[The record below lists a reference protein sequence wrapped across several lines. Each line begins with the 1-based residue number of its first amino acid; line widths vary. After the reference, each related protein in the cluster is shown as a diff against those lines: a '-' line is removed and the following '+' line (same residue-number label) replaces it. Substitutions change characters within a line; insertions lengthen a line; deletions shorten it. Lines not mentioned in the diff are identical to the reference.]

1 MQLVTQQRSP
11 CIMRTAILIAV
22 GWFVFFPTTASAAE
36 IPSKTVPARTYSLGI
51 VPQHKAADLA
61 ARWVPLLQYLSART
75 GLHVEFRT
83 ARDIPTFEQQLAQGE
98 YDFAYMNPFQYVL
111 FQQKSGYRALA
122 RQRAYGLRGIVVVRA
137 DSPYRTLR
145 DLEGQAL
152 AFPAPSA
159 FAASI
164 LTRAQ
169 LRAEG
174 IRTTPSFVVSHDSVY
189 YGVVNRLFA
198 AGGGAPETLD
208 RLDPAVRAQL
218 RVLWTSAEY
227 TPHAF
232 AAHARVPASVAEI
245 LRQALIETS
254 RDPRGKRLLAAAGFQ
269 ELVAANDE
277 EYEAVRKL
285 VPGIRAAL
293 CASTESVDDRSQWLC
308 PAAFAGN
315 ETRAR
320 VVGVDNPGF

>member
-1 MQLVTQQRSP
+1 MPLVAQRYSR
-11 CIMRTAILIAV
+11 CASITAIFIAV
-22 GWFVFFPTTASAAE
+22 GGFVFFPAATGAAE
-36 IPSKTVPARTYSLGI
+36 IPPKTIPARTYSFSI

-61 ARWVPLLQYLSART
+61 ARWVPLLQHLNART
-75 GLHVEFRT
+75 GLHLEFRT
-83 ARDIPTFEQQLAQGE
+83 ARNIPTFERQLAAGE
-98 YDFAYMNPFQYVL
+98 HDFAYMNPFQYVL
-111 FQQKSGYRALA
+111 FQQKSGYRAFA
-122 RQRAYGLRGIVVVRA
+122 RQRAHELRGIVVVRA
-137 DSPYRTLR
+137 DSPYRTLQ
-145 DLEGQAL
+145 DLKGQAL

-169 LRAEG
+169 LRTEG
-174 IRTTPSFVVSHDSVY
+174 IHTTPSFVVAHDSVY

-198 AGGGAPETLD
+198 GGGGTPETLD

-232 AAHARVPASVAEI
+232 AAHARVPADVTET

-254 RDPRGKRLLAAAGFQ
+254 RDPRGKQLLAAAGFQ
-269 ELVAANDE
+269 ELTAASDE
-277 EYEAVRKL
+277 EYESVRKL

-293 CASTESVDDRSQWLC
+293 CVATESVDSRSQWLC

-315 ETRAR
+315 EARAR
-320 VVGVDNPGF
+320 VVGVGNPGF

>member
-1 MQLVTQQRSP
+1 MQLVVPQRP
-11 CIMRTAILIAV
+11 ACIMRTAISIAV
-22 GWFVFFPTTASAAE
+22 GWFVFFPAAASAAE
-36 IPSKTVPARTYSLGI
+36 IPPKTVPARTYSLGI

-61 ARWVPLLQYLSART
+61 ARWVPLLQYLNART
-75 GLHVEFRT
+75 GLHIEFRT
-83 ARDIPTFEQQLAQGE
+83 ARDIPTFEQQLAHGE

-111 FQQKSGYRALA
+111 SRQKSGYRAFA
-122 RQRAYGLRGIVVVRA
+122 RQRAHELRGIVVVRA
-137 DSPYRTLR
+137 DSPYRTLQ

-152 AFPAPSA
+152 AFPAPNA

-174 IRTTPSFVVSHDSVY
+174 VRITPSFVVSHDSVY

-198 AGGGAPETLD
+198 GGGGAPETLD

-232 AAHARVPASVAEI
+232 AAHARVPAGVAEI
-245 LRQALIETS
+245 LRQALLETS
-254 RDPRGKRLLAAAGFQ
+254 HDPRGKRLLAAAGFQ
-269 ELVAANDE
+269 ELMAASDE
-277 EYEAVRKL
+277 EYESIRKL
-285 VPGIRAAL
+285 VPGIRATL
-293 CASTESVDDRSQWLC
+293 CASTESVDDRNQWLC

-320 VVGVDNPGF
+320 VVGVGNPGF

>member
-1 MQLVTQQRSP
+1 ML
-11 CIMRTAILIAV
+11 TAIFIAV
-22 GWFVFFPTTASAAE
+22 GEFVFFPAVTGATE
-36 IPSKTVPARTYSLGI
+36 IPPKTIPARTYSFSI

-61 ARWVPLLQYLSART
+61 ARWVPLLQHLSART
-75 GLHVEFRT
+75 GLHLEFRT
-83 ARDIPTFEQQLAQGE
+83 ARDIPTFERQLAAGE
-98 YDFAYMNPFQYVL
+98 HDFAYMNPFQYVL

-122 RQRAYGLRGIVVVRA
+122 RQRTHGLRGIVVVRA

-152 AFPAPSA
+152 AFPAPGA

-198 AGGGAPETLD
+198 GGGGAPETLD
-208 RLDPAVRAQL
+208 RLDPAARAQL
-218 RVLWTSAEY
+218 RVLWTSTEY

-232 AAHARVPASVAEI
+232 AVHARVPADVAEAV
-245 LRQALIETS
+245 RQALIETS
-254 RDPRGKRLLAAAGFQ
+254 RDPHGKQLLAATGLQ
-269 ELVAANDE
+269 DLVAVNDK
-277 EYEAVRKL
+277 EYESVRQL
-285 VPGIRAAL
+285 VPGIRATL
-293 CASTESVDDRSQWLC
+293 CAATEPTDRPGKWLC
-308 PAAFAGN
+308 PDTFAGS
-315 ETRAR
+315 TS
-320 VVGVDNPGF
+320 F

>member
-1 MQLVTQQRSP
+1 MPLVTQRCSR
-11 CIMRTAILIAV
+11 CATITAMLIAV
-22 GWFVFFPTTASAAE
+22 SGFVFPPMTAGAAE
-36 IPSKTVPARTYSLGI
+36 IPPKTTPARTYSFSI

-61 ARWVPLLQYLSART
+61 ARWVPLLQHLSAHT
-75 GLHVEFRT
+75 GLRLEFRT

-122 RQRAYGLRGIVVVRA
+122 RQRTHSLRGIVVVRA
-137 DSPYRTLR
+137 DSSYRTLQ

-164 LTRAQ
+164 VTHAQ
-169 LRAEG
+169 LRTEG

-198 AGGGAPETLD
+198 GGGGAPETLD
-208 RLDPAVRAQL
+208 RLDPTVRAQL
-218 RVLWTSAEY
+218 RVLWTSTEY

-232 AAHARVPASVAEI
+232 AAHARVPIDVAET
-245 LRQALIETS
+245 LRQALIETR
-254 RDPRGKRLLAAAGFQ
+254 RDPRGKQLLAAVGLK
-269 ELVAANDE
+269 ELTAANDK
-277 EYEAVRKL
+277 EYESVRQL
-285 VPGIRAAL
+285 VPSIRATL
-293 CASTESVDDRSQWLC
+293 CAATEPTDRPGKWLC
-308 PAAFAGN
+308 PDTFAGN
-315 ETRAR
+315 
-320 VVGVDNPGF
+320 PGF

>member
-1 MQLVTQQRSP
+1 MLLVAQRYFRYAT
-11 CIMRTAILIAV
+11 ITAMLIAV
-22 GWFVFFPTTASAAE
+22 SGFTFPTTAGAAE
-36 IPSKTVPARTYSLGI
+36 IPPKTTPARTYSFSI

-61 ARWVPLLQYLSART
+61 ARWVPLLQHLSART
-75 GLHVEFRT
+75 GLHIEFRT
-83 ARDIPTFEQQLAQGE
+83 ARNIPTFEQQLAQGE

-111 FQQKSGYRALA
+111 FQQKSGYHALA
-122 RQRAYGLRGIVVVRA
+122 RQRAHVLRGIVVVRA
-137 DSPYRTLR
+137 DSPYRTLH

-164 LTRAQ
+164 ATRAQ

-198 AGGGAPETLD
+198 GGGGAPETLD

-232 AAHARVPASVAEI
+232 AVHARVPVDVAET

-254 RDPRGKRLLAAAGFQ
+254 RDPHGKQLLAAAGLQ
-269 ELVAANDE
+269 ELVAAHDT
-277 EYEAVRKL
+277 EYESVRKL
-285 VPGIRAAL
+285 VPSIRATL
-293 CASTESVDDRSQWLC
+293 CAATEPTDRPGKWLC
-308 PAAFAGN
+308 PDTFAG
-315 ETRAR
+315 
-320 VVGVDNPGF
+320 PSSF

>member
-1 MQLVTQQRSP
+1 MPLVAQRYFR
-11 CIMRTAILIAV
+11 CATIAAIFIAA
-22 GWFVFFPTTASAAE
+22 GAFVFFPAVTGAAD
-36 IPSKTVPARTYSLGI
+36 ISPKTLPARTYSFSI

-61 ARWVPLLQYLSART
+61 ARWVPLLQHLSART
-75 GLHVEFRT
+75 GLHIEFRT

-122 RQRAYGLRGIVVVRA
+122 RQRAHTLRGIVVVRA
-137 DSPYRTLR
+137 DSRYRTLR

-152 AFPAPSA
+152 AFPAPGA

-164 LTRAQ
+164 VTRAQ

-198 AGGGAPETLD
+198 GGGGAPETLD

-218 RVLWTSAEY
+218 RVLWTSTEY
-227 TPHAF
+227 APRAF
-232 AAHARVPASVAEI
+232 AAHARVPADVADT

-254 RDPRGKRLLAAAGFQ
+254 RDPRGKQLLATAGLQ
-269 ELVAANDE
+269 ELVAAHDA
-277 EYEAVRKL
+277 EYESVRKL
-285 VPGIRAAL
+285 VPSIRAAL
-293 CASTESVDDRSQWLC
+293 CASTESVDDRSKWLC
-308 PAAFAGN
+308 PTSFAGN
-315 ETRAR
+315 KTQARA
-320 VVGVDNPGF
+320 VGAGNLGF

>member
-1 MQLVTQQRSP
+1 MCFPDDGQRCRDS
-11 CIMRTAILIAV
+11 IED
-22 GWFVFFPTTASAAE
+22 G
-36 IPSKTVPARTYSLGI
+36 PARTYSLGI

-137 DSPYRTLR
+137 DSPLPHAPGSGRTGAGLSRTQCVRREHINARAITRRRHTYHAEFRGVARFGVLR
-145 DLEGQAL
+145 RGQ
-152 AFPAPSA
+152 PAV
-159 FAASI
+159 
-164 LTRAQ
+164 RRRRQ
-169 LRAEG
+169 
-174 IRTTPSFVVSHDSVY
+174 
-189 YGVVNRLFA
+189 
-198 AGGGAPETLD
+198 GAETLD

>member
-1 MQLVTQQRSP
+1 MRAASESHLYSKDESLEVSITWIFLRRKEAMQLVTQQRSP

-174 IRTTPSFVVSHDSVY
+174 VRTTPSFVVSHDSVY

-198 AGGGAPETLD
+198 GGGGRRKPWTGSIPRCARNCACSGPRPNT
-208 RLDPAVRAQL
+208 RRTRSRRMRACPPA
-218 RVLWTSAEY
+218 
-227 TPHAF
+227 
-232 AAHARVPASVAEI
+232 
-245 LRQALIETS
+245 
-254 RDPRGKRLLAAAGFQ
+254 
-269 ELVAANDE
+269 
-277 EYEAVRKL
+277 
-285 VPGIRAAL
+285 
-293 CASTESVDDRSQWLC
+293 
-308 PAAFAGN
+308 
-315 ETRAR
+315 
-320 VVGVDNPGF
+320 

>member
-1 MQLVTQQRSP
+1 MPLVAQRYSR
-11 CIMRTAILIAV
+11 CATIAAIFIAA
-22 GWFVFFPTTASAAE
+22 GAFVFFPTATGAAG
-36 IPSKTVPARTYSLGI
+36 IPPQTIPARTYSFSI

-61 ARWVPLLQYLSART
+61 ARWVPLLQHLGART
-75 GLHVEFRT
+75 GLRLEFRT

-111 FQQKSGYRALA
+111 FQQKSGYRTLA
-122 RQRAYGLRGIVVVRA
+122 RQRTHSLRGIVVVRA
-137 DSPYRTLR
+137 DSSYRTLQ

-164 LTRAQ
+164 VTRAQ
-169 LRAEG
+169 LRAES

-198 AGGGAPETLD
+198 GGGGAPETLD

-218 RVLWTSAEY
+218 RVLWTSTEY

-232 AAHARVPASVAEI
+232 AVHARVPADIAET

-254 RDPRGKRLLAAAGFQ
+254 RDPRGKQLLAAVGLT
-269 ELVAANDE
+269 ELVAANDK
-277 EYEAVRKL
+277 EYESVRQL
-285 VPGIRAAL
+285 VPSIRATL
-293 CASTESVDDRSQWLC
+293 CAATEPTERPGKWLC
-308 PAAFAGN
+308 PDTFAGN
-315 ETRAR
+315 
-320 VVGVDNPGF
+320 PGF

>member
-1 MQLVTQQRSP
+1 MVSATETLPVT
-11 CIMRTAILIAV
+11 
-22 GWFVFFPTTASAAE
+22 
-36 IPSKTVPARTYSLGI
+36 PSARTYSFGI
-51 VPQHKAADLA
+51 VPQHKAANLA
-61 ARWVPLLQYLSART
+61 AWWVPLLQYLSART
-75 GLHVEFRT
+75 DLQFEFRT

-122 RQRAYGLRGIVVVRA
+122 RQRAHGLRGIVVVRA
-137 DSPYRTLR
+137 DSPYRTLQ

-152 AFPAPSA
+152 AFPAPGA
-159 FAASI
+159 FAASL

-174 IRTTPSFVVSHDSVY
+174 IRTTSSFVVAHDSVY

-198 AGGGAPETLD
+198 GGGGVPETLD

-232 AAHARVPASVAEI
+232 AVHARVPTGVAEI

-254 RDPRGKRLLAAAGFQ
+254 RDPHGKRLLAAAGFQ
-269 ELVAANDE
+269 ELMAASDE
-277 EYEAVRKL
+277 EYESVRKL
-285 VPGIRAAL
+285 APSIRAEL
-293 CASTESVDDRSQWLC
+293 CAATESVDDRSQWLC

-320 VVGVDNPGF
+320 IVGAGNPDF